1 MFKMSFLNMVIKEE
15 NTMKNIKRFIHKI
28 KSFFEALGGGDPLLG
43 VIVLFELIFLFTV
56 FTVALIQLIF

>member
-1 MFKMSFLNMVIKEE
+1 
-15 NTMKNIKRFIHKI
+15 MKNFIHKI

-56 FTVALIQLIF
+56 FTVTLIQILIQYLY